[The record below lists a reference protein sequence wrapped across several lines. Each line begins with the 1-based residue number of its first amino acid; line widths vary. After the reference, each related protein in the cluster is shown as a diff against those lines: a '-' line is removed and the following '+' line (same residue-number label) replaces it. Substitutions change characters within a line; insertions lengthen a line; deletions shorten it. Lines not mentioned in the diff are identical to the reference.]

1 MEQRFLQKAV
11 VDRIG
16 GVQMKLLQKS
26 ASKNGRSSRGITRND
41 CKDIIAGE
49 EVRANKNEQPRKGLL
64 TNNIRDETPK
74 SQAAA
79 EAPTPSLSVYFVV
92 HDKRFLL
99 HIPIT
104 EIENR
109 LNFFTA
115 C

>member
-1 MEQRFLQKAV
+1 
-11 VDRIG
+11 
-16 GVQMKLLQKS
+16 MKLLQKS

-64 TNNIRDETPK
+64 TNNIQNETPK
-74 SQAAA
+74 SAA
-79 EAPTPSLSVYFVV
+79 EAPTPSLSVCFVV

-99 HIPIT
+99 RIPIT

-109 LNFFTA
+109 LNFCTA

>member
-1 MEQRFLQKAV
+1 
-11 VDRIG
+11 
-16 GVQMKLLQKS
+16 MKLLQKS
-26 ASKNGRSSRGITRND
+26 VSKNGRSSRGITRND

-49 EVRANKNEQPRKGLL
+49 KIRANKNEQPRKGLL
-64 TNNIRDETPK
+64 TNDIRDETPK

-79 EAPTPSLSVYFVV
+79 AETPTPSLSVCFVV

-99 HIPIT
+99 RIPIT